1 MKKTLKMTALLL
13 SIVTMGLFPSCSKD
27 NSETIVGTW
36 GCTSSYYH
44 LWGHYPND
52 GGYHSGE
59 SYDETY
65 TDGAVG
71 FVVSFNENGTYT
83 ASRDCYFFKHFFFN
97 KDGGS
102 WMISDSKLFLNSSR
116 VPVEIK
122 KLNNKTLELF
132 IHATNVEYEDQVD
145 VKMEFKRQ

>member
-1 MKKTLKMTALLL
+1 MKNTLKIIALLL
-13 SIVTMGLFPSCSKD
+13 NVVTMSLFPSCSKD

-36 GCTSSYYH
+36 GCTGSYYH
-44 LWGHYPND
+44 IWGHYPND
-52 GGYHSGE
+52 GGYRSGE

-65 TDGAVG
+65 TDETVG

-83 ASRDCYFFKHFFFN
+83 ASRECYFFN

-102 WMISDSKLFLNSSR
+102 WMISDGKLFLNNSR

-132 IHATNVEYEDQVD
+132 IHATNVVYEDQVD